1 MVAPANKFSYAAGR
15 HLGVFL
21 SQIHRHLARH
31 NQVALAAFAAH
42 GRHAN
47 VEMIAHLLQNVVYGK
62 WRIVYLHSPFNHP
75 FGQPHVDVAVIHHRI
90 SHQTVDNP
98 FQVAHTSVSRF
109 GNKLRNFGRYFQS
122 IAAYFGVQ
130 YVYTELF
137 IGLFQFGNDATR
149 ETGDKPIA
157 HVVQFNGWAIASQD
171 DAFAVAKEVVE
182 DVEKRFLGF
191 FCTGPR
197 LHIIN
202 NKHVDGLVELDEIVG
217 GVLQNSV
224 NKLQLKEVCADV
236 QHPFLGV

>member
-1 MVAPANKFSYAAGR
+1 MK
-15 HLGVFL
+15 
-21 SQIHRHLARH
+21 
-31 NQVALAAFAAH
+31 
-42 GRHAN
+42 
-47 VEMIAHLLQNVVYGK
+47 
-62 WRIVYLHSPFNHP
+62 
-75 FGQPHVDVAVIHHRI
+75 
-90 SHQTVDNP
+90 
-98 FQVAHTSVSRF
+98 
-109 GNKLRNFGRYFQS
+109 
-122 IAAYFGVQ
+122 

-149 ETGDKPIA
+149 ETGDKSIA

-182 DVEKRFLGF
+182 DMEKRFLGF
-191 FCTGPR
+191 ICTGPR